1 MDLTIA
7 VREERP
13 GYWARV
19 VELPGCF
26 ASGRSLEELR
36 AALEE
41 AIGLY
46 VWDLPNA
53 AIVSHD
59 RLEVGAM
66 RIEVCQNAAGPPDP

>member
-1 MDLTIA
+1 MDLTIT

-26 ASGRSLEELR
+26 ASGRSIGELHQ
-36 AALEE
+36 ALEE

-46 VWDLPNA
+46 LWDCPEAVILADGELGEGERRVQVMQVFP
-53 AIVSHD
+53 
-59 RLEVGAM
+59 
-66 RIEVCQNAAGPPDP
+66 

>member
-1 MDLTIA
+1 MDLTVE

-36 AALEE
+36 EGLEE

-46 VWDLPNA
+46 LRDQPTGALLLA
-53 AIVSHD
+53 DS
-59 RLEVGAM
+59 LEVGES
-66 RIEVCQNAAGPPDP
+66 RIRVLEIIP